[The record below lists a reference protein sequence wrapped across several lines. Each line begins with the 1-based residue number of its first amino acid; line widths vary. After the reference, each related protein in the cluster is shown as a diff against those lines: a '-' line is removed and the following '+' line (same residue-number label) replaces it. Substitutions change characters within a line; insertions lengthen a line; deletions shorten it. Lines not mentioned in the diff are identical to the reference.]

1 MSTGLLKKLS
11 QDYKNLVES
20 SEFADISI
28 QVGDE
33 SNKAYFYAHSLIL
46 RTRSSYFREVLS
58 KLGDKLESEKV
69 ILFDKPNITPKLFEI
84 LFRYIYDELV
94 KKHISLINRKGL
106 SNFKKL
112 DALWKQFVIEDTD
125 IFNSNDFTTLQKE
138 EFLHFYI
145 NRPNNV
151 TEIELWEKLLK
162 WATIQSGSLP
172 SDVSQ
177 YADNHFAT
185 LKKIIKPFIQYINFK
200 SIRKDDFYQN
210 VHPFNKAFD
219 PKIYIKIL
227 EIYTFNINQ
236 ESSITNKPFDNLSIS
251 PSSLNISSILPN
263 QSSKKSAILTTDV
276 KLPIS
281 LEINFGT
288 STIKSTTITAS
299 KPNTV
304 TDIKPTDSTFASTS
318 ITSTFIPMRQLT
330 IQSNIIEQNHI
341 VLIVKWINEI
351 NNSIVSKVID
361 TKHAIRQN
369 RYTGPS
375 FGKNDLKICGELKE
389 NEKSRCRKS
398 SYEKPIRNNTEF
410 FSVDDYEVFQVF
422 RKSTLQN

>member
-84 LFRYIYDELV
+84 LFRYIYDGTVNLANIEFSEIIFLLWGAYELNLKELCNYFENIIMDQKELV

-112 DALWKQFVIEDTD
+112 DTLWKQFVIEDTD
-125 IFNSNDFTTLQKE
+125 VFNSNDFTTLQKE
-138 EFLHFYI
+138 EFLYFYI

-172 SDVSQ
+172 SDVFQ

-288 STIKSTTITAS
+288 SAIKSTTITAS

-351 NNSIVSKVID
+351 SNLNQNTFYTFNLLQRASRHGSSSK
-361 TKHAIRQN
+361 KFHA
-369 RYTGPS
+369 
-375 FGKNDLKICGELKE
+375 
-389 NEKSRCRKS
+389 
-398 SYEKPIRNNTEF
+398 
-410 FSVDDYEVFQVF
+410 